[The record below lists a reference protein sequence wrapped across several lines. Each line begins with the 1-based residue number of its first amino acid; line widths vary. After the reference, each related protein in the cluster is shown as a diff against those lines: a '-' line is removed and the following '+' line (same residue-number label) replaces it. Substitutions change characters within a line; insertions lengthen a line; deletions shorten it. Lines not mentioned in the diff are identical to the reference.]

1 MVRLSGFIITPHAN
15 ATRLPR
21 PRGCSIEILD
31 GTNSPSSLILPLLR
45 SFLLVK
51 GFCVSLLQRL
61 LGFIHVSFHR
71 SNSIWRT
78 IYSCICFLHLL
89 ILLLLFICPGR
100 IYLLFCY
107 LHSFMSFFPAN
118 STIVVTPP
126 PPMLLCTSSPKFSE
140 RPPLPFISYRVI
152 SLHLHTIACHINQL
166 HSTFQTLIFYFSLI
180 SFLTRISGLSACSRP

>member
-51 GFCVSLLQRL
+51 GFCVSRLQRL

-89 ILLLLFICPGR
+89 ILLLLFICSGR

-107 LHSFMSFFPAN
+107 LHSFTSFF
-118 STIVVTPP
+118 
-126 PPMLLCTSSPKFSE
+126 LLILLLLL
-140 RPPLPFISYRVI
+140 PLPLPCCCAQVLPSSRNDPLCPSSHIVSY
-152 SLHLHTIACHINQL
+152 
-166 HSTFQTLIFYFSLI
+166 HSIYI
-180 SFLTRISGLSACSRP
+180 P